1 MAFEAKELYS
11 SANGDRWSLVCDPDS
26 GRVFV
31 RHEPN
36 AASGGETAEF
46 GIGEFLIRG
55 VYGPEHQELLRLIGT
70 LVEGA
75 PHARDRGARSGPPM

>member
-1 MAFEAKELYS
+1 MAQARVIYGGP
-11 SANGDRWSLVCDPDS
+11 NGDRWLLVRDVRS

-31 RHEPN
+31 RHEPD

>member
-1 MAFEAKELYS
+1 MAQARVIYGS
-11 SANGDRWSLVCDPDS
+11 PNGDRWLLVRDVRS

-31 RHEPN
+31 RHEPD

-75 PHARDRGARSGPPM
+75 PHARDRGTRSGPPM